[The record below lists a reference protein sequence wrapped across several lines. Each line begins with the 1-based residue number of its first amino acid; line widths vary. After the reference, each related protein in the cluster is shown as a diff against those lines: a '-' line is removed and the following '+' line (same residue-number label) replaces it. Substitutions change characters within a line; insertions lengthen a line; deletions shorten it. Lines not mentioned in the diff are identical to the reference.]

1 MAADPASPR
10 QFLLDYLDAY
20 NRAAWDELDAFVTDD
35 YVHHNNELELSLA
48 NFKYGA
54 NWFRT
59 AMPDFRIDVDELI
72 VEGDLAAA
80 RFTATGTHEGSLFG
94 EEVTGKPVRLRGQI
108 FYRLRDGRIAA
119 DWEAM
124 DEHALRQQVGAA

>member
-48 NFKYGA
+48 HFKYGA
-54 NWFRT
+54 KWFRT
-59 AMPDFRIDVDELI
+59 AMPDFHLTVDDLI
-72 VEGDLAAA
+72 IEGETAAA
-80 RFTATGTHEGSLFG
+80 RFTATGTHQGSLFG
-94 EEVTGKPVRLRGQI
+94 EEVTGKPVVLRGQI

-124 DEHALRQQVGAA
+124 DEYALRQQVGAA

>member
-35 YVHHNNELELSLA
+35 YVHHNNEHELSLA

-59 AMPDFRIDVDELI
+59 AMPDFRIDVDDY
-72 VEGDLAAA
+72 VGDGDLAAV
-80 RFTATGTHEGSLFG
+80 RFTATGTHQGSLFG
-94 EEVTGKPVRLRGQI
+94 EPVTGGAVCLRGQM
-108 FYRLRDGRIAA
+108 FYQLRDGRIAA
-119 DWEAM
+119 DWEAI
-124 DEHALRQQVGAA
+124 DEHELRCQVGAD